1 MLLLTWI
8 SSLYSDII
16 TLTTEYPVLLGTYG
30 FLAWLGG
37 IVPRKW
43 LIQKLRLAYPF
54 DTVPLQLAG
63 SYLLG
68 KLEGGFISK
77 QVRHDKSPAETLQF
91 LAHYLANQSKLTGIM
106 PPSSS
111 RIFIPELEF
120 SRGSF
125 KDEGGIFYYH
135 HSQHPKFTS
144 ISITRWRLWLAV
156 IKLRNIDT
164 SIFLKK

>member
-1 MLLLTWI
+1 MPLLTWI
-8 SSLYSDII
+8 SSVYSDIH
-16 TLTTEYPVLLGTYG
+16 TLTTQYPVLLGTYG

-43 LIQKLRLAYPF
+43 LIQKLKLAYPL
-54 DTVPLQLAG
+54 DRIPLEVAG
-63 SYLLG
+63 AYLLG
-68 KLEGGFISK
+68 KIEGGFISN
-77 QVRHDKSPAETLQF
+77 QVRRNKSPAETLQF

-111 RIFIPELEF
+111 RTVIQKIEF

-125 KDEGGIFYYH
+125 RDGGGTFYYH
-135 HSQHPKFTS
+135 HSEHPKFTS

-156 IKLRNIDT
+156 RKLNKIDT
-164 SIFLKK
+164 SNY